1 MVYGPSIFYSEESKA
16 EFIINQICR
25 FSKNDKIIW
34 PDFMPKFKVNTDKI
48 FFHSSGYI
56 PEIIYTNSFNKEIE
70 KQRSIHDNILFNYFI
85 RYDDNVSVYDKL
97 MTKIINPLDRVSQV
111 EFPQLENVYTQLL
124 IKIVIIGAPGRY
136 EIEKLLYKKVYV

>member
-1 MVYGPSIFYSEESKA
+1 MLFY
-16 EFIINQICR
+16 IPYITLR
-25 FSKNDKIIW
+25 
-34 PDFMPKFKVNTDKI
+34 NTDKI

-111 EFPQLENVYTQLL
+111 EFPQLENNK
-124 IKIVIIGAPGRY
+124 IKDMDKIFDVKFDLNKENSNGLGLYIVSNILY
-136 EIEKLLYKKVYV
+136 NYNIEYKALQDEEFFIFKIKM